1 MYDYVIVG
9 AGSAG
14 CVLAARL
21 GEDPGVK
28 VGVIEAGPPDD
39 DPTIHMPLAS
49 PQLWQSRFDWDFT
62 SEPEP
67 GLAARRTYLP
77 RGRVLGGSSSLNV
90 MVYIRG
96 NRADYD
102 EWAVMGLDGW
112 SYDEVLPYFKRAE
125 DNERG
130 ESHYHGIGGPL
141 SVSDGR
147 SAHPLTAAFIEAAT
161 QAGIEHTEDFNGA
174 RQQGAGWYQLTQRG
188 GRRCSTALAYLG
200 PAVRRGNVAVLTDAL
215 ATRIVFEGERAVG
228 VEILRA
234 NKLQTVRAQREVL
247 VCAGAYQSPQLL
259 LLSGIGPAD
268 ELREMGIE
276 PRRDLAVGHNL
287 QDHPTVVLTWLT
299 AHESLRTAMTPENL
313 ALFEQQGRGPLT
325 SNIAEAGAFMRTRPS
340 LAAPDIQLL
349 AFPVALGELLDPPP
363 VEDGYTIAPTLLK
376 PSSRG
381 RVTLRSPLSHAKPR
395 IVHNYLTTQDD
406 RRSMIDGVRLALNV
420 GSQPALRTLRRA
432 ELIVPQ
438 SGSDADI
445 MHYLQRRAH
454 TLFHPVGTC
463 AMGAVVDADLR
474 VYDTQGLR
482 VVDASVM
489 PTIPRGN
496 TNAPTIMVAEK
507 AADVIRGLPPL
518 APVTTPEPRAGLAA
532 ESPAPSAPPTE

>member
-39 DPTIHMPLAS
+39 DPAIHMPLAS

-96 NRADYD
+96 NSADYD
-102 EWAVMGLDGW
+102 EWAAMGLDGW
-112 SYDEVLPYFKRAE
+112 SYDELLPYFKRAE

-130 ESHYHGIGGPL
+130 ESPYHGIGGPL

-161 QAGIEHTEDFNGA
+161 QAGIEHTGDFNGP
-174 RQQGAGWYQLTQRG
+174 RQEGAGWYQLTQRG

-215 ATRIVFEGERAVG
+215 TTRILFEGERAVG

-234 NKLQTVRAQREVL
+234 NKLETVRAQREVL

-287 QDHPTVVLTWLT
+287 QRPPDRRPHLADRAREP
-299 AHESLRTAMTPENL
+299 AHGDDTGEPRALRTARPRSADL
-313 ALFEQQGRGPLT
+313 QHRRGRRLHPHAPG
-325 SNIAEAGAFMRTRPS
+325 SRGARH
-340 LAAPDIQLL
+340 
-349 AFPVALGELLDPPP
+349 PVARLSRRSRGASRSAANRGWLHDRPDPPQA
-363 VEDGYTIAPTLLK
+363 EQ
-376 PSSRG
+376 SRTG
-381 RVTLRSPLSHAKPR
+381 DASQPALSREAR

-406 RRSMIDGVRLALNV
+406 RRGMIDGVRVALDV
-420 GSQPALRTLRRA
+420 GSQPALRALRRA

-445 MHYLQRRAH
+445 LHYLERRAH

-474 VYDTQGLR
+474 VYGTQGLR

-496 TNAPTIMVAEK
+496 TNAPTIMVAET
-507 AADVIRGLPPL
+507 AADLIRGLPPL
-518 APVTTPEPRAGLAA
+518 ARATTLEARAGLAA
-532 ESPAPSAPPTE
+532 ESRAPSTSPTA